1 VPIALQIRKQ
11 ALAVLH
17 EYVLPQLQEGRVN
30 QLLLQPPY
38 DLKQGEFRVLQ
49 EALLPNNPL
58 DPLNVVVDWSETNVA
73 VRRMSQLSYIY
84 SGASQERVGVTSQIA
99 QNLQAAA
106 PPPGLIEFELKA
118 PVAFYVPPLLPHG
131 GNYLL
136 NEANPRFG
144 ILVLNFTREEF
155 LLRVFD
161 TSLDTMHVLRVRD
174 EELKKMEH
182 VYHEM
187 LRMGAYGVAS
197 SYLLN
202 MMLRLRDG
210 LQQGWG
216 SVINTA
222 WPIVSGDTIPLLA
235 QASPRSTQLCRRVI
249 HYILFHLDKSLTLEA
264 LARLCGVT
272 PQHLSQVFV
281 KSTGINLMNYVTQ
294 LRLNSAERML
304 VFTDER
310 VSDIAKLCGF
320 ASPSSFSA
328 VFKRSYGAG
337 PREYRQQKREKS

>member
-1 VPIALQIRKQ
+1 MPIALQIRKQ
-11 ALAVLH
+11 ILAVLN
-17 EYVLPQLQEGRVN
+17 EYVLPQLQSGEVK

-38 DLKQGEFRVLQ
+38 DLRQGTSRVLQ
-49 EALLPNNPL
+49 EALLPDNPL
-58 DPLNVVVDWSETNVA
+58 DPLNVVVDWSETNVT

-84 SGASQERVGVTSQIA
+84 YGASQERVGVTSQIA
-99 QNLQAAA
+99 QNLQT
-106 PPPGLIEFELKA
+106 PPPGLIAFELKA
-118 PVAFYVPPLLPHG
+118 PAAFYVPALLPHG

-161 TSLDTMHVLRVRD
+161 TSLDTMHILRVRD
-174 EELKKMEH
+174 EGLKQMEH

-187 LRMGAYGVAS
+187 LRMQAYEVAS
-197 SYLLN
+197 RYLLN
-202 MMLRLRDG
+202 IMLRLRDG
-210 LQQGWG
+210 LLQGWG
-216 SVINTA
+216 SVVNTA
-222 WPIVSGDTIPLLA
+222 WPIVSSDTIPLLS
-235 QASPRSTQLCRRVI
+235 QASPRNVQLCRRII
-249 HYILFHLDKSLTLEA
+249 HYILFHLDKHLTLES
-264 LARLCGVT
+264 LARLCDVT

-328 VFKRSYGAG
+328 VFKRSYGTG
-337 PREYRQQKREKS
+337 PREYRQQKRVKS